1 MQKNNMLEDYL
12 ECILLMQKKN
22 GFAKSIDI
30 SHQLN
35 VTKPT
40 VSEMIKRLGQ
50 KDLICFDEKKC
61 IYLTE
66 KGRLLAQ
73 EIHDKNIFIEAFL
86 LRIGTSSDNA
96 KKEAGIIGNAIS
108 DETYMC
114 LEKLYKSANFITYK
128 HK

>member
-1 MQKNNMLEDYL
+1 MQKNNLTEDYI

-30 SHQLN
+30 SRELN

-40 VSEMIKRLGQ
+40 VSEMIKRLAQ
-50 KDLICFDEKKC
+50 KNMIKLDENKC
-61 IYLTE
+61 IYLT
-66 KGRLLAQ
+66 GSGMTLAK
-73 EIHDKNIFIEAFL
+73 EIHNRNIFIESFL
-86 LRIGTSSDNA
+86 LKIGTCKENA
-96 KKEAGIIGNAIS
+96 KKEAGMIGNVIS

>member
-1 MQKNNMLEDYL
+1 MQKNNLTEDYL

-30 SHQLN
+30 SRELN

-40 VSEMIKRLGQ
+40 VSEMIKRLAQ
-50 KDLICFDEKKC
+50 KNMIKLDETKC

-66 KGRLLAQ
+66 SGMTLAK
-73 EIHDKNIFIEAFL
+73 EIHNRNIFIESFL
-86 LRIGTSSDNA
+86 LKIGTCKENA
-96 KKEAGIIGNAIS
+96 KKEAGMIGNVIS
-108 DETYMC
+108 DETYTC